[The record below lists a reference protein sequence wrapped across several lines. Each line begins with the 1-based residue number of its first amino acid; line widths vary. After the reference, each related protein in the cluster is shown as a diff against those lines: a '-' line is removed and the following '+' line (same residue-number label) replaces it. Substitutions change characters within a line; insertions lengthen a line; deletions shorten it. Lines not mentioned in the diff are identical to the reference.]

1 MAREIFVDLSSF
13 QKDLTVDDYKQLGV
27 NKAIVKISEST
38 NYVNPYIHDLVDK
51 AAAGG
56 VNGFAFYHFGRFTN
70 DAQASSE
77 AKYFIDN
84 AKSQVD
90 VKPGTLMV
98 LDAEIKGMPTSSA
111 IVFLKALR
119 DAGFKTGFYTYKYL
133 LPNFDL
139 EAIKPYMDWFWLAAY
154 VKENGAADDKNPDF
168 NYFPAANYVDAWQYT
183 NNLLGYKVDG
193 SITVTDNGNDVF
205 NANNS
210 SESSESNT
218 VEKAVEKAVENPSQ
232 PAADPAQP
240 QTWVDA
246 QGDKWVEEHGTFIS
260 NTYINLRWGAKT
272 ISTVALTI
280 GPGTE
285 IKYDAY
291 SNHDGYVW
299 LRQPRSGGGYLYLV
313 GRNAYTHEPWGTFK

>member
-1 MAREIFVDLSSF
+1 MTREIFVDLSSF
-13 QKDLTVDDYKQLGV
+13 QKNLTVEDFKKLGIT
-27 NKAIVKISEST
+27 KAIVKISEST
-38 NYVNPYIHDLVDK
+38 NYVNPYIHDLIDK

-56 VNGFAFYHFGRFTN
+56 VNGFAFYHFGRFTS
-70 DAQASSE
+70 DAQAELE
-77 AKYFIDN
+77 AKYFIEN
-84 AKSQVD
+84 AKSKVNI
-90 VKPGTLMV
+90 KPNALMI
-98 LDAEIKGMPTSSA
+98 LDAEIQGMPTSSV

-119 DAGFKTGFYTYKYL
+119 NAGFKTGFYTYKYL

-139 EAIKPYMDWFWLAAY
+139 EAIKPYMDFFWLAAY
-154 VKENGAADDKNPDF
+154 PIKGPADKNPDF
-168 NYFPAANYVDAWQYT
+168 NYFPSAKYVDAWQYT
-183 NNLLGYKVDG
+183 DNLLGMNVDG
-193 SITVTDNGNDVF
+193 SITVTENANKLF
-205 NANNS
+205 NASDNS
-210 SESSESNT
+210 SQSSNNN
-218 VEKAVEKAVENPSQ
+218 VAQ
-232 PAADPAQP
+232 PAKPAVKPTPAQP
-240 QTWVDA
+240 KTWVDA

-272 ISTVALTI
+272 VSSVATTI

>member
-1 MAREIFVDLSSF
+1 MAREIFIDLSSF
-13 QKDLTVDDYKQLGV
+13 QKDLTVDDYKKLGV
-27 NKAIVKISEST
+27 KKGIVKISEST

-70 DAQASSE
+70 DAQAVAE

-84 AKSQVD
+84 AKNTVN
-90 VKPGTLMV
+90 VKPGTLMI
-98 LDAEIKGMPTSSA
+98 LDAEIQGMPTSA
-111 IVFLKALR
+111 VIVFLKALR
-119 DAGFKTGFYTYKYL
+119 EAGFKTGFYTYKYL
-133 LPNFDL
+133 LPSFNL
-139 EAIKPYMDWFWLAAY
+139 EAIKPYMDFFWLAAY
-154 VKENGAADDKNPDF
+154 VKANGAADDKNPDF
-168 NYFPAANYVDAWQYT
+168 NYFPSAKYVDAWQYT
-183 NNLLGYKVDG
+183 DNLLGFKVDG
-193 SITVTDNGNDVF
+193 SITVTDNGNKLF
-205 NANNS
+205 NAS
-210 SESSESNT
+210 DNT
-218 VEKAVEKAVENPSQ
+218 NGSASSQ
-232 PAADPAQP
+232 PSKPSVKPAPAQP
-240 QTWVDA
+240 KTWVDA

-272 ISTVALTI
+272 ISSVATTI

-313 GRNAYTHEPWGTFK
+313 GRNAYTNEPWGTFK